1 MLGGPP
7 KRASSG
13 GFNVFVINILFAFKT
28 IFLVP
33 TLVIHPHPIH
43 IFKVLSHVCIQSI
56 NVANNLAKSGV
67 QAPFAPDINVIHIYN
82 PYPHLPNSK
91 KTHGKAHL
99 EP

>member
-1 MLGGPP
+1 M
-7 KRASSG
+7 
-13 GFNVFVINILFAFKT
+13 
-28 IFLVP
+28 
-33 TLVIHPHPIH
+33 
-43 IFKVLSHVCIQSI
+43 
-56 NVANNLAKSGV
+56 ANNLAKSGV